1 MRPGPKKPGQVRFA
15 RKGVAITSDAGRARV
30 FAPSSGHANYLDAVA
45 VQGWDGPS
53 FEVRAVVFFGRGAI
67 AFQPREW
74 QLCITIH
81 NPPIPKNSA
90 PVLARTK
97 RRMFRRSNETGRFL
111 VQDRFRASLQPL
123 EGIDDSALSGRVAR
137 LGELIPQLGYFL
149 VCCAELLCELIDKL
163 IGRTQTAPA
172 ADLKSNHRLPPLDTP
187 YWRGC

>member
-1 MRPGPKKPGQVRFA
+1 MQF
-15 RKGVAITSDAGRARV
+15 
-30 FAPSSGHANYLDAVA
+30 

-53 FEVRAVVFFGRGAI
+53 FEVRAVVFFGHGAI
-67 AFQPREW
+67 AFEPREW

-81 NPPIPKNSA
+81 NPPIPNNSA

-111 VQDRFRASLQPL
+111 VQDRFRASLQPH
-123 EGIDDSALSGRVAR
+123 ERINDRARGGRVAR
-137 LGELIPQLGYFL
+137 LGQLISQLGYFL

-172 ADLKSNHRLPPLDTP
+172 ADLKSNHRLPQAR
-187 YWRGC
+187 YSRGC